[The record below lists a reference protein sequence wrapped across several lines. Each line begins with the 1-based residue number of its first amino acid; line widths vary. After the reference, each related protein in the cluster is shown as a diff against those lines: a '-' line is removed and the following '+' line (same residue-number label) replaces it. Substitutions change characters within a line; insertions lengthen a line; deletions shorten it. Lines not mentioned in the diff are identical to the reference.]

1 MGKGSVLGGLRDQ
14 GCSTTTSRRAVRVAI
29 VLLCIFAALADA
41 LFRDTHHMLL
51 VPMFLAAIFVV
62 RALPALIYRPLMGPR
77 YATVAGL
84 LQATT
89 LTFPVVAAHL
99 GVQLHIFDTATSAA
113 LIGAAL
119 LSVIIFPPIALRLLA
134 KAEQSGA
141 GGTAATA

>member
-1 MGKGSVLGGLRDQ
+1 
-14 GCSTTTSRRAVRVAI
+14 
-29 VLLCIFAALADA
+29 
-41 LFRDTHHMLL
+41 MLL

-62 RALPALIYRPLMGPR
+62 RALQALIYRPLMGTR

-84 LQATT
+84 LEATA

-99 GVQLHIFDTATSAA
+99 GVQLEIFDTATSAA

-119 LSVIIFPPIALRLLA
+119 LSVIIFPPIALRLPA